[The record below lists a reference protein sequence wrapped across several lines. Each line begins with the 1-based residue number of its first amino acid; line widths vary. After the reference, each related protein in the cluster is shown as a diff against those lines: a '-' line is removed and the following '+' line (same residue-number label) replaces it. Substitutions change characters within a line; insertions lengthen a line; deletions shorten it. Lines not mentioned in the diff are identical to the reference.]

1 MRYLGVDYGASRTG
15 LSLSDA
21 TGLICRPL
29 TVVVER
35 DADALI
41 DRVLEHADQEDVGA
55 IVVGLPR
62 PLSGGTNAQL
72 EAADDFARRLRERA
86 SMTVATWDERFTSKL
101 AERGRS
107 VGVPADAVAACY
119 VLQNYLDAM
128 HLKSERDQRS
138 G

>member
-1 MRYLGVDYGASRTG
+1 MRYLGVDYGGVRTG

-29 TVVVER
+29 CVIKQR

-41 DRVLEHADQEDVGA
+41 ESVLAHAAREEAGE

-72 EAADDFARRLRERA
+72 QAAEAFARRLAER
-86 SMTVATWDERFTSKL
+86 TRTPVVTCDERFTSKL
-101 AERGRS
+101 AEKGRTART
-107 VGVPADAVAACY
+107 PADAVAACHL
-119 VLQNYLDAM
+119 LQSYLDA
-128 HLKSERDQRS
+128 LYAQSERETRL